1 VAARKRPEPQRG
13 AGQARITI
21 AAIGR
26 ARADAAAALYRHYAE
41 RVTLWQL
48 DLVEIELKKKLPS
61 ARVKAEE
68 TALLLAACPAGAAIV
83 ALDESGEQATSRAL
97 AARLSEW
104 RDAARPACF
113 LIGGAD
119 GLDAAARKRADW
131 RIAFGRVT
139 WPHLLVR
146 GLLAEQLYR
155 AQQILLM
162 HPYHRD

>member
-1 VAARKRPEPQRG
+1 MASRQRPGTRSG
-13 AGQARITI
+13 AQQGRILI

-26 ARADAAAALYRHYAE
+26 ARADPAAALYRHYAE

-48 DLVEIELKKKLPS
+48 ELMEIELRQKLPP
-61 ARVKAEE
+61 ARLKAEE
-68 TALLLAACPAGAAIV
+68 TARLLAAMPEGAAIV

-97 AARLSEW
+97 ATRLAEW
-104 RDAARPACF
+104 RDASRPVGF

-119 GLDAAARKRADW
+119 GLDQAARTRADW
-131 RIAFGRVT
+131 RLAFGRVT

-155 AQQILLM
+155 AQQILAS